1 MTVAASASGLR
12 GRLARWADA
21 RFIRAHDINLENIER
36 LLERGGPGT
45 SLLDLGC
52 DDGALTVRF
61 GAVVGTNEL
70 HGIEIVESQ
79 ARLATERGVEVR
91 TADLNTSFPYPDGT
105 VDVVVSNQVL
115 EHLAE
120 ADNFVREIFRVLR
133 PGGYAVVSTENLAS
147 WHNIASLLVGW
158 QPFSLANVSDNG
170 GGLGNPLAVH
180 RDEPFEWK
188 SWEHV
193 RVYAFRGF
201 AELFSRH
208 GFAVEAVRGAGYF
221 PLPARVGR
229 WDRRH
234 AAFLTVK
241 ARRPQHQPHTE

>member
-1 MTVAASASGLR
+1 VTVVASANGLR
-12 GRLARWADA
+12 RRLARWADA
-21 RFIRAHDINLENIER
+21 RFIRAHEVNLENIER
-36 LLERGGPGT
+36 LLEHGGQEAT
-45 SLLDLGC
+45 LLDLGC

-61 GAVVGTNEL
+61 GAVVGTDKL
-70 HGIEIVESQ
+70 QGVEIVESQ
-79 ARLATERGVEVR
+79 ARLATERGVEIR
-91 TADLNTSFPYPDGT
+91 AADLNHALPYDDET
-105 VDVVVSNQVL
+105 IDVVCSNQVI

-158 QPFSLANVSDNG
+158 EPFSLANVSDSG

-180 RDEPFEWK
+180 RGEPFEWK

-193 RVYAFRGF
+193 RVYAFRGL
-201 AELFSRH
+201 AELFSSH
-208 GFAVEAVRGAGYF
+208 GFAVEAVCGAGYF

-241 ARRPQHQPHTE
+241 ARRPQHPPRSD

>member
-1 MTVAASASGLR
+1 VTVAASASGLR
-12 GRLARWADA
+12 NRLARWADT
-21 RFIRAHDINLENIER
+21 RFIRAHEINLENIER
-36 LLERGGPGT
+36 LLEPGRPGT

-70 HGIEIVESQ
+70 HGVEIVESQ
-79 ARLATERGVEVR
+79 GRLASERGVEVR
-91 TADLNTSFPYPDGT
+91 AADLNESLPYDDET
-105 VDVVVSNQVL
+105 IDIVCSNQVI

-158 QPFSLANVSDNG
+158 QPFSLANVSDSG

-180 RDEPFEWK
+180 RGEPFEWK

-193 RVYAFRGF
+193 RVYAFRGL
-201 AELFSRH
+201 AELFSSH
-208 GFAVEAVRGAGYF
+208 GFAVEAVQGAGYF

-241 ARRPQHQPHTE
+241 ARRPQHPPHAE